1 MIEITKSNIIT
12 INYQKTKK
20 LNLEKSSYLN
30 NNNININNISK
41 NLESKDDISKN
52 EIDNRNLSPK
62 NNNTTNN
69 IETIAYNIKNMI
81 SHYNNF
87 LDISTNYDPGIDSRG
102 NSAIERIDSIKKN
115 ELKNFSLSL
124 DKKKKLK

>member
-1 MIEITKSNIIT
+1 
-12 INYQKTKK
+12 
-20 LNLEKSSYLN
+20 
-30 NNNININNISK
+30 
-41 NLESKDDISKN
+41 
-52 EIDNRNLSPK
+52 
-62 NNNTTNN
+62 
-69 IETIAYNIKNMI
+69 MI

-124 DKKKKLK
+124 DKKKNNEKNNYNTKSTFSEAHNK